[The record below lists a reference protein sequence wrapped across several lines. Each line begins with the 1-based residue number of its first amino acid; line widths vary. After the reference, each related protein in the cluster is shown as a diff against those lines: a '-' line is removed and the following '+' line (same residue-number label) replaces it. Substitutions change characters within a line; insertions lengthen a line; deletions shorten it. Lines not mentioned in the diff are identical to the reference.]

1 VRGAPVRAVPT
12 AILRQYFPKGID
24 LSLRTQEELD
34 TVAVEFDGSPCKT
47 LNWRKLVEIVDE
59 LVADHYVV
67 MTD

>member
-1 VRGAPVRAVPT
+1 
-12 AILRQYFPKGID
+12 
-24 LSLRTQEELD
+24 LRTQEELD